1 MTVLTRSAL
10 ESSPLAD
17 LHAIAGELGL
27 DGFRRLRKADLVD
40 AILARQAGEDEADG
54 AEAQEVPEQTSES
67 ADEGGGGRRR
77 GRRGGRGRRSARS
90 EEGATDE
97 DAGTGDAEEVVI
109 ESVPEVRPEAEAEP
123 APAARRRGGAKRE
136 DQTVE
141 GTIELQPNGSAFLRE
156 TGDEDVYISAAQ
168 VRRCE
173 LVDGDRVGGPV
184 RPARRS
190 ERHPSLVRVQSINGR
205 DADEVAEGT
214 PFEELPAAFPTEA
227 FALGEDDDPTLKAIG
242 ALAPLG
248 RGSRAVIAGPART
261 GKSEILRRLAGALH
275 AQEDLDLSVVLCG
288 VRPEELSLWQAEG
301 LPEPV
306 ASLSLAAAPDAQAQ
320 ALERALDTARRV
332 AARGGHAVALVDS
345 LAWVGPGAARKALA
359 AARSIPDG
367 GSLTVVAVAPEPV
380 GGEST
385 VVALDAV
392 MAATGRFPALDLLA
406 SGTLHPERLV
416 GEEGAAAIVAARA
429 EILERA

>member
-40 AILARQAGEDEADG
+40 AILARQTGEEEAD
-54 AEAQEVPEQTSES
+54 ATADQEVAGQSDA
-67 ADEGGGGRRR
+67 ADEGEGGGGRRR

-97 DAGTGDAEEVVI
+97 DADDEQEAPAE
-109 ESVPEVRPEAEAEP
+109 PEPEP
-123 APAARRRGGAKRE
+123 APAARRRGGARRE
-136 DQTVE
+136 EETVE
-141 GTIELQPNGSAFLRE
+141 GTIELQPNGSALLRE

-173 LVDGDRVGGPV
+173 LVDGDRVSGPV

-227 FALGEDDDPTLKAIG
+227 FALGEDDPTLKAI
-242 ALAPLG
+242 ATLAPLG

-261 GKSEILRRLAGALH
+261 GKSETLRRLAGALH

-288 VRPEELSLWQAEG
+288 VRPEELALWQAEG

-306 ASLSLAAAPDAQAQ
+306 ACLSLAAAPDAQAQ

-332 AARGGHAVALVDS
+332 AARGGHAAVLVDS
-345 LAWVGPGAARKALA
+345 LAWVGPGAARKAMA

-380 GGEST
+380 GGET
-385 VVALDAV
+385 AVIVLDA
-392 MAATGRFPALDLLA
+392 MLAATGPLPALDLLA
-406 SGTLHPERLV
+406 SGTLRPELLV
-416 GEEGAAAIVAARA
+416 GDGGAAAILAARA
-429 EILERA
+429 EALEASRAQRGK